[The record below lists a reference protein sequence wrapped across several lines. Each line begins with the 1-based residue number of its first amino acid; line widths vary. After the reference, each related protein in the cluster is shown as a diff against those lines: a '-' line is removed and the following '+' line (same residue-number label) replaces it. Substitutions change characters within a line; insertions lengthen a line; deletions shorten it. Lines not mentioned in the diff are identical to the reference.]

1 MYFVS
6 GGEMQRNHLTGL
18 EVLQSQDVDETR
30 ALVAG
35 VFCDHRLSL
44 TDRTSQLD
52 YRHRYFRT
60 PAMSFSVIRY
70 GAGVRVA
77 PQALESFFLIQL
89 PLKGGDRIESAKE
102 SLLSQ
107 PGRGTIHCPGES
119 FSMNWSADCAKLAV
133 RIERDAM
140 ERHAAALL
148 GRPLPQRL
156 HFAAEMDTR
165 KGSGL
170 AWERTI
176 RQLLRSVQQTPELV
190 GHPLMQAQ
198 FEQLVMSGLL
208 IWQGNTLSNCLGQPT
223 ANVQPRHLKLA
234 EDYMRAHLDA
244 PITNEELAALTGIS
258 LRTLYNSFRKFRG
271 VSPMRYLRDLR
282 MDKVREALLDADGI
296 HNVTTVAT
304 QWGFFE
310 LGRFAAEYR
319 RRYGESPSDTLRR
332 RG

>member
-1 MYFVS
+1 
-6 GGEMQRNHLTGL
+6 MQGNQLTGL
-18 EVLQSQDVDETR
+18 EILQSKDVDETR

-198 FEQLVMSGLL
+198 FEQLIMSGLL

-258 LRTLYNSFRKFRG
+258 LRTLYNSFQKFRG
-271 VSPMRYLRDLR
+271 VSPMRYLKDLR
-282 MDKVREALLDADGI
+282 MDKVREALLDTNRA